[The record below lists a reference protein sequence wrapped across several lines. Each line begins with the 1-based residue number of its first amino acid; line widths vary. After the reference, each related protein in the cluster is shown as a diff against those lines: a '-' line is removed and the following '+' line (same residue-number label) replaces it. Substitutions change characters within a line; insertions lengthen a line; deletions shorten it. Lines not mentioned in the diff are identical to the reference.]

1 MSSAAGSIPLMATVY
16 AQRSAAVVLSAR
28 RSKAPPARASAPRSR
43 SVAPVARRS
52 LPPASQPVARVEAE
66 QADYVLTAVAFR
78 PDGRRAMTLRVGVR
92 HCIALG
98 LLVGL
103 AVCAALASGWVLGEW
118 TARL

>member
-1 MSSAAGSIPLMATVY
+1 
-16 AQRSAAVVLSAR
+16 
-28 RSKAPPARASAPRSR
+28 
-43 SVAPVARRS
+43 
-52 LPPASQPVARVEAE
+52 
-66 QADYVLTAVAFR
+66 VAFR